1 MVGGGRLLASAPVGV
16 WGVCVADPVK
26 IEVEGLKA
34 LSKALGA
41 VDKGLSKELR
51 LANKGAADVVRDKA
65 KTLAPIV
72 TGALRGSIGSRA
84 SQRSAAVK
92 AGTAGRVPYAGA
104 VIWGHRPRPLQG
116 GYTEPNSFLI
126 EAIGYE
132 YEEIKRIYDRRVSK
146 LAKDNL

>member
-1 MVGGGRLLASAPVGV
+1 MAGS
-16 WGVCVADPVK
+16 PVK
-26 IEVEGLKA
+26 VEVEGLNA

-41 VDKGLSKELR
+41 VDKGLGKELR

-65 KTLAPIV
+65 KTLVPVV

-92 AGTAGRVPYAGA
+92 AGTAARVPYAGS
-104 VIWGHRPRPLQG
+104 VIWGHRPRPQG
-116 GYTEPNSFLI
+116 GFTEPNNFLI